1 MKFAIIKLQI
11 LTLWLSSC
19 TFAFSFVA
27 TRSKFGSIRPNH
39 GRVKNVSMRRKALST
54 LTMRDHSA
62 SYWFSPGDRVEVME
76 DVTKAGVNLKGRTG
90 IVVEAWEKCDIDPTC
105 CCAEQVETDLAI
117 RVNFQGT
124 EANAN
129 EQGAFEFRFNED
141 ELKKA
146 ELPVAFDGMSCKA
159 FKLEQLEA
167 QRNMAASRN
176 AALNRIL

>member
-1 MKFAIIKLQI
+1 MMIFAIIKLQI
-11 LTLWLSSC
+11 LAIATLWLSSR
-19 TFAFSFVA
+19 TIAYSFVA
-27 TRSKFGSIRPNH
+27 TRPKFGSIRANH
-39 GRVKNVSMRRKALST
+39 MRVKNTSMRRKAST

-76 DVTKAGVNLKGRTG
+76 DVSKAGFNLKGRTG
-90 IVVEAWEKCDIDPTC
+90 IVVEAWEKCDVDPTC

-117 RVNFQGT
+117 RVKFQGT

-129 EQGAFEFRFNED
+129 EEGAFEFRFNED

-176 AALNRIL
+176 ASRD